1 MAQSSMARTGSSRG
15 NAGMAWARGGTI
27 FAATL
32 LFLVGVFQL
41 LQGIVGIVHGGFYTI
56 ATNAGNYIYH
66 WTGRGYS
73 WLNFGVG
80 IGAILTG
87 LGLFSGSRWARGVG
101 IAVALISAV
110 SVFLFLPYA
119 PLFSLLLIAMNIFVI
134 WALARY
140 HGAPLGRAQG
150 AEYGQAYGAN
160 EMESRERWA
169 TTNPAMAGGRHWA
182 TDTAKDTG
190 RPMSD
195 RERKAQQDAMAA
207 AGGRYQSG
215 AGYPQGQQGPQSGQ
229 AGYQQPGGPSNEP
242 PMTGRS

>member
-1 MAQSSMARTGSSRG
+1 MAQTSMGRTAPGTSRS

-41 LQGIVGIVHGGFYTI
+41 LQGIVGIVHSGFYTI
-56 ATNAGNYIYH
+56 TTNAGNYIYH
-66 WTGRGYS
+66 WSGHGYS

-80 IGAILTG
+80 IGAIVTG
-87 LGLFSGSRWARGVG
+87 LGLYSGTRWARAVG

-140 HGAPLGRAQG
+140 HGRAVAAGQAG
-150 AEYGQAYGAN
+150 EFGQAYGAN

-169 TTNPAMAGGRHWA
+169 ATNPAMAGGRHWA
-182 TDTAKDTG
+182 NESMKDTG

-195 RERKAQQDAMAA
+195 RERQQQEAMAA
-207 AGGRYQSG
+207 SGRYPSG
-215 AGYPQGQQGPQSGQ
+215 QGYPQGPQGQQGGYPQSGGQ
-229 AGYQQPGGPSNEP
+229 SNQP